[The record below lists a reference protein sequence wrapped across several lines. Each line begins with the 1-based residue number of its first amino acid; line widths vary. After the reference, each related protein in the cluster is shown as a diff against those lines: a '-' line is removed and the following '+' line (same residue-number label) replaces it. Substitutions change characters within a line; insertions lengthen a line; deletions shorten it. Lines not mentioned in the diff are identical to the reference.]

1 MGSIGRSLAVF
12 AVMMLVLSTGP
23 HLIGATT
30 LDQLKARFN
39 EDAGVL
45 RLVVLVSPTCPQCV
59 SGAGWIQ
66 EYALKRNP
74 TLDVKVYAVWYEMY
88 PGDSP
93 DDFPAART
101 LMPDKRVNHYWDP
114 GKDVGRWFYGFVPS
128 NVKGEIEWDAFYL
141 FDKTAVWTDKPTA
154 LLTSGRT
161 ILQERRNLTSKI
173 AELLGHT
180 PITVDEPVDP
190 IQP

>member
-1 MGSIGRSLAVF
+1 
-12 AVMMLVLSTGP
+12 MMLVVSGTP
-23 HLIGATT
+23 HLLGATT
-30 LDQLKARFN
+30 LEQLKARFN

-66 EYALKRNP
+66 EYALRRNP

-93 DDFPAART
+93 DDFPAARK
-101 LMPDKRVNHYWDP
+101 LMPDKRVTHYWDP
-114 GKDVGRWFYGFVPS
+114 AKDVGRWFYGFVPS
-128 NVKGEIEWDAFYL
+128 NVSGEIEWDAFYL
-141 FDKTAVWTDKPTA
+141 FDRTAVWTDTPTA

-161 ILQERRNLTSKI
+161 ILQERQNLRSKI
-173 AELLGHT
+173 DELLGRT
-180 PITVDEPVDP
+180 PVAIGEAADP

>member
-1 MGSIGRSLAVF
+1 MRRVGSFLAAS
-12 AVMMLVLSTGP
+12 AVMMLVLSQGA
-23 HLIGATT
+23 HLLGAST
-30 LDQLKARFN
+30 LDQLTARFN
-39 EDAGVL
+39 QDAGSL

-93 DDFPAART
+93 DDFPAARAF
-101 LMPDKRVNHYWDP
+101 MPDKRVTHFWDT
-114 GKDVGRWFYGFVPS
+114 GKDVGGWFYGFVPS

-141 FDKTAVWTDKPTA
+141 FDKTAVWTDKPTGM
-154 LLTSGRT
+154 LTSGRT
-161 ILQERRNLTSKI
+161 ILEQRRNLTSKI
-173 AELLGHT
+173 AELLGS
-180 PITVDEPVDP
+180 PS
-190 IQP
+190 

>member
-1 MGSIGRSLAVF
+1 MGSIGRSLAGF
-12 AVMMLVLSTGP
+12 AVMMLVLCEAP
-23 HLIGATT
+23 HLLGATT
-30 LDQLKARFN
+30 LDRLKDRFN
-39 EDAGVL
+39 KDAGVL

-74 TLDVKVYAVWYEMY
+74 TLEVKVYAVWYEMY

-93 DDFPAART
+93 DDFPAARA
-101 LMPDKRVNHYWDP
+101 LMPDRRVAHYWDP

-141 FDKTAVWTDKPTA
+141 FDKTAVWTDTPTA

-161 ILQERRNLTSKI
+161 ILQERRNLTSTI
-173 AELLGHT
+173 AELLGRAPT
-180 PITVDEPVDP
+180 TLDEPDDP

>member
-1 MGSIGRSLAVF
+1 MGSIGRSLAAF

-23 HLIGATT
+23 HLLGATT
-30 LDQLKARFN
+30 LDQLKDSFN
-39 EDAGVL
+39 KDAGVL

-101 LMPDKRVNHYWDP
+101 LMPDRRVSHYWDP

-128 NVKGEIEWDAFYL
+128 NVTGEIEWDAFYL

-173 AELLGHT
+173 AELLGHAPT
-180 PITVDEPVDP
+180 TVDEPVDP